1 MSTLPL
7 ETNIPQIPLQR
18 PDGTFATLSDY
29 LGQVV
34 LVVNVASKC
43 GLTPQYAGLE
53 SLYKEKREAGL
64 TVLAFP
70 AGNFRDQ
77 ELDSDTEIS
86 AFCTLNYG
94 VSFPIFSKISVAGAD
109 QHPLYAGLTHA
120 LPQALAADEFVT
132 MMQKHN
138 LHLASEPELLWN
150 FEKFL
155 ISRQGEVVGRFA
167 PHIGVEDPRLAQAIE
182 AELAKA

>member
-1 MSTLPL
+1 
-7 ETNIPQIPLQR
+7 
-18 PDGTFATLSDY
+18 
-29 LGQVV
+29 VV

-53 SLYKEKREAGL
+53 SLYKEKCAAGL
-64 TVLAFP
+64 TVLGFP

-77 ELDSDTEIS
+77 ELASDAEILE
-86 AFCTLNYG
+86 FCTLNYG
-94 VSFPIFSKISVAGAD
+94 VSFPILSKISVAGPD
-109 QHPLYAGLTHA
+109 QHPLYAALTWA
-120 LPQALAADEFVT
+120 KPLALAADEFVS

-138 LHLASEPELLWN
+138 LALASAPELLWN

-167 PHIGVEDPRLAQAIE
+167 PHVAVDDPRLALAIE
-182 AELAKA
+182 AELAK